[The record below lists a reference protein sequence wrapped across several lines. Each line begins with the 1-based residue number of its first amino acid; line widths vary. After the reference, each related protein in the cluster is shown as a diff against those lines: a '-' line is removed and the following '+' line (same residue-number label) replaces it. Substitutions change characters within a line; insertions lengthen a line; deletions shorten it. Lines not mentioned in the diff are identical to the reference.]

1 METNGIMFRVLIVTA
16 IATLAG
22 AAGQILMR
30 RGMQIVGPLE
40 SYAPLDL
47 LSYFWRALCQP
58 YIIGGTLA
66 SGVLYFSLLAA
77 LSWTGVSVVFPL
89 TALEY
94 GFAAVLSIF
103 ILKESVPPIRWAGIA
118 LVIIGVILIGLSGG
132 EEAAFDHHRSDSTH
146 SAITTKTKGESNIET
161 R

>member
-1 METNGIMFRVLIVTA
+1 MEMNGIMFRVLIVTA
-16 IATLAG
+16 IATLSG

-30 RGMQIVGPLE
+30 KGMQIVGPLE

-58 YIIGGTLA
+58 YIIGGTIA
-66 SGVLYFSLLAA
+66 SGILYFALLAA

-103 ILKESVPPIRWAGIA
+103 ILKEPVPPIRWAGIA
-118 LVIIGVILIGLSGG
+118 LVIIGVVLIGLSGSG
-132 EEAAFDHHRSDSTH
+132 ETASETKREDSAY
-146 SAITTKTKGESNIET
+146 SAIKANSKGVSDIET